1 MTRYDRPGLEL
12 EFDQKALTKEG
23 CCRYVPV
30 VLRLCGV
37 PVQQH
42 VILTVSFERVRKRAA
57 SGEPLDDYEPH
68 PFYTAPARKDFPGYY
83 EYVLELLARAHD
95 QETGT
100 IQITMTSQK
109 GSMLSHAV
117 FRLDSRQVEP
127 VQAECKGFAH
137 VGLRPSLRRAAERDA
152 LQGRVP
158 GSATIAE
165 APAPV
170 QMRDAVEPGQ
180 LQRVPL
186 FPPDS

>member
-1 MTRYDRPGLEL
+1 MTRYDRPGVEL
-12 EFDQKALTKEG
+12 EFSREALAQSG
-23 CCRYVPV
+23 CCRYVPI

-37 PVQQH
+37 PVQQP
-42 VILTVSFERVRKRAA
+42 VILTVNFERVRKRLAD
-57 SGEPLDDYEPH
+57 GTPLDDYEPH
-68 PFYTAPARKDFPGYY
+68 PRYTAPVRKAFPGYY
-83 EYVLELLARAHD
+83 EYALDLLARAHD

-100 IQITMTSQK
+100 IRIAMTSQS

-127 VQAECKGFAH
+127 VLAECKGFAH
-137 VGLRPSLRRAAERDA
+137 VGLRPSLRSATERDA

-158 GSATIAE
+158 GSAKIAE
-165 APAPV
+165 APAAV

-186 FPPDS
+186 FPLD

>member
-1 MTRYDRPGLEL
+1 MTRYDRPGVEL
-12 EFDQKALTKEG
+12 EFDQGALTQPG
-23 CCRYVPV
+23 CCRYVPI

-42 VILTVSFERVRKRAA
+42 VILTVSFERVRKRTAD
-57 SGEPLDDYEPH
+57 GTPLDDYEPH
-68 PFYTAPARKDFPGYY
+68 PFYTVPVRKDFPGYR
-83 EYVLELLARAHD
+83 EYALELLARAHD

-100 IQITMTSQK
+100 IQITMTSQS
-109 GSMLSHAV
+109 GSILSHAV

-137 VGLRPSLRRAAERDA
+137 VGLRPSLRSGTERDA
-152 LQGRVP
+152 LQGSVP

-165 APAPV
+165 APAAV
-170 QMRDAVEPGQ
+170 ERGDAVEPGQ

-186 FPPDS
+186 FPLD